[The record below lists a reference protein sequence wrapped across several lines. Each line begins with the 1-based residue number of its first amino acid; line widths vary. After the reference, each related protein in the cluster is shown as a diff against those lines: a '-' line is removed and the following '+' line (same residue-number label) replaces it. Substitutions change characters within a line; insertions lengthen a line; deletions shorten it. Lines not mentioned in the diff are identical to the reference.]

1 MPPLISPRQDTLRI
15 PAEAG
20 TLDGFRRWA
29 RSPEF
34 PAGGRI
40 DYLAGDLEVEMS
52 PEDLYTHGAPK
63 AEIAAALQELVAR
76 AGRGVVFVDRA
87 RVSVVEGDVS
97 TEPDVT
103 VVLWETLEAG
113 RVREVSSAQG
123 GPGRFVELLGPP
135 DLVVEVVSDG
145 SVQKDRTHLP
155 ALYARGG
162 VPELWLVDARG
173 AEVDFTIHTLAGATY
188 PPVPATGDWQPSP
201 LLDRQVRLTR
211 SAVRASRWTYRLET
225 RPAAPSAETP

>member
-1 MPPLISPRQDTLRI
+1 MPTLLSPRQDPIRI

-29 RSPEF
+29 HSPEF

-87 RVSVVEGDVS
+87 RVSVLEGDVS

-103 VVLWETLEAG
+103 VVLWESLNSG
-113 RVREVSSAQG
+113 RVREVASAQG
-123 GPGRFVELLGPP
+123 APGRFVELLGPP
-135 DLVVEVVSDG
+135 DLLVELVSDG
-145 SVQKDRTHLP
+145 SAQKDRTQLP
-155 ALYARGG
+155 ELYARGG

-173 AEVDFTIHTLAGATY
+173 ADLEFEVHILVGGTY
-188 PPVPATGDWQPSP
+188 RPPSPIEGWQPSV
-201 LLDRQVRLTR
+201 LLGHDVRLVR
-211 SAVRASRWTYRLET
+211 SPVRGSRWTYRLEV
-225 RPAAPSAETP
+225 R